1 MSSPSVGVRS
11 RGRPASAAGS
21 SSPAVREIV
30 LKSGGLRL
38 SALLAE
44 PRRQAPRAVVLAVP
58 GGGMRAGYFHQTA
71 APGLSL
77 LTLGAELGL
86 TVLAVDRPG
95 YGQSAARLPE
105 GLPLVE
111 QAAVLSRAVTGFLG
125 SQPTGTPLFVLAHSY
140 GGKVALTLAARHHE
154 LPLAGL
160 AVSGCGHRFTG
171 EADTSGPG
179 LWRRRLRGNNWGPLG
194 LYPPGTFT
202 LAQSLGSAMPPREA
216 AELPAWPKTLEQL
229 APRVRVPVRF
239 TFAEHE
245 RRWRHDP
252 QALSELA
259 RLLRHTPVSVDRQP
273 DAGHN
278 ISLGWAAR
286 AYHLRMLAFLEECLL
301 RRTVG

>member
-1 MSSPSVGVRS
+1 
-11 RGRPASAAGS
+11 
-21 SSPAVREIV
+21 VREIV
-30 LKSGGLRL
+30 LESGGLRL

-44 PRRQAPRAVVLAVP
+44 PRGQAPRAVVLAVP

-95 YGQSAARLPE
+95 YGYSAAQLPE
-105 GLPLVE
+105 GMQLVE
-111 QAAVLSRAVTGFLG
+111 QAAVLSRALAGFLG
-125 SQPTGTPLFVLAHSY
+125 SRPTGAPLFVLAHSY

-160 AVSGCGHRFTG
+160 AVSGCGHRFTDDPD
-171 EADTSGPG
+171 AAGPG
-179 LWRRRLRGNNWGPLG
+179 QWRRRLRGNNWGPLR
-194 LYPPGTFT
+194 LYPPRTFT

-216 AELPAWPKTLEQL
+216 VELPAWPKTLEQL

-245 RRWRHDP
+245 QRWRHDP

-259 RLLRHTPVSVDRQP
+259 GLLRHAPVSVDRQP